1 MDVGRPLSVGQQS
14 LWLLYRLEPDSPAY
28 NDAGA
33 GRLTPGP
40 DVAALARAVRLLL
53 QRHEILRSRF
63 VEIDGLPT
71 RIEEPRGTALEVRR
85 VDGVDAATL
94 LRAVNELAKQPF
106 DLERTGPLRIVLLQ
120 RETDAV
126 LVVVNHHIATDAASQ
141 WIIWR
146 DLLDS
151 YAAFAQGRHP
161 ELVPLTGSY
170 HDHVI
175 AEQRLL
181 TAKREQ
187 LEQYWRGV
195 CAGVEAAELPLDRP
209 RPHRRS
215 APGATTS
222 RRLSDDLVNGVHR
235 TAAELGVTPFALL
248 LGVFQSLIYRH
259 TSQSSFLIGC
269 PTTTRRQ
276 RRAIGVVGYFVNT
289 LVIRADFEPRT
300 TFAEATKRAAQQIMS
315 GAAHVGFPYP
325 LLQQLDAGRTRARRS
340 AFFRI
345 AVTMVSA
352 SRYGAAL
359 DDLADG
365 KQVTSV
371 GGLRMEVIDVPRLEG
386 QADLN
391 VEITRSTNSLTLV
404 FRYDTGLFD
413 EVTIVRLLDSYL
425 RLVEAAVTDA
435 AVPVT
440 AVSVMSAA
448 ERAQM
453 LAFGAGERAA
463 HAHAREA
470 HLTNAMGIA
479 AI

>member
-40 DVAALARAVRLLL
+40 DIAALARAVRLLL

-63 VEIDGLPT
+63 VEIDGLPR
-71 RIEEPRGTALEVRR
+71 RIEEQSGTVLEVRR
-85 VDGVDAATL
+85 IGGMDEATL
-94 LRAVNELAKQPF
+94 LRAVNALAKQPF
-106 DLERTGPLRIVLLQ
+106 ELERTGPLRIVLLQ
-120 RETDAV
+120 RESDAV

-151 YAAFAQGRHP
+151 YAAYAQGRHP
-161 ELVPLTGSY
+161 ELVPLTGNY

-187 LEQYWRGV
+187 LERYWRGV
-195 CAGVEAAELPLDRP
+195 CAGIEAAELPLDRP

-222 RRLSDDLVNGVHR
+222 RRLSDELVDGVHR

-259 TSQSSFLIGC
+259 TSQSSFLVGC

-276 RRAIGVVGYFVNT
+276 RRAMGVVGYFVNT
-289 LVIRADFEPRT
+289 LVIRTDFEPHT
-300 TFAEATKRAAQQIMS
+300 TFAQAAKLAAQQIMS
-315 GAAHVGFPYP
+315 GTAHVGLPYP
-325 LLQQLDAGRTRARRS
+325 LLQQLDAGPMRTRRS

-352 SRYGAAL
+352 SRYGTAL

-371 GGLRMEVIDVPRLEG
+371 GGLRMEIIDVPRLEG

-413 EVTIVRLLDSYL
+413 ESTIVRLLDSYL
-425 RLVEAAVTDA
+425 RLVEAAVSDA
-435 AVPVT
+435 AMPVT
-440 AVSVMSAA
+440 AVSLLTPE
-448 ERAQM
+448 ERAHL
-453 LAFGAGERAA
+453 LAFATGAGPAPDSTRTA
-463 HAHAREA
+463 
-470 HLTNAMGIA
+470 
-479 AI
+479 

>member
-14 LWLLYRLEPDSPAY
+14 LWLLYRLEPGSPAY

-40 DVAALARAVRLLL
+40 DVAALAQAVHHLG
-53 QRHEILRSRF
+53 QRHEMLRSRF
-63 VEIDGLPT
+63 IEIDGIPT
-71 RIEEPRGTALEVRR
+71 RIEEQSGTVLEVRR
-85 VDGVDAATL
+85 VGGMDEATL
-94 LRAVNELAKQPF
+94 LRAVNALARQPF

-120 RETDAV
+120 RESDAV

-141 WIIWR
+141 WIMWR

-151 YAAFAQGRHP
+151 YAAYAQGRPP
-161 ELVPLTGSY
+161 ELVPLTGNY

-187 LEQYWRGV
+187 LERYWRGV

-215 APGATTS
+215 APGATSS
-222 RRLSDDLVNGVHR
+222 RRLSDELVDGVHR

-276 RRAIGVVGYFVNT
+276 RRAMGVVGYFVNT
-289 LVIRADFEPRT
+289 LVLRADFEPRT
-300 TFAEATKRAAQQIMS
+300 TFAQAAKLAAQQVIS

-325 LLQQLDAGRTRARRS
+325 LLQQLDAGPRARRS
-340 AFFRI
+340 AFIRN

-352 SRYGAAL
+352 SRYGAAQ

-371 GGLRMEVIDVPRLEG
+371 GGLRMEIIDVPRLEG

-413 EVTIVRLLDSYL
+413 ESTIVRLLDSYL

-435 AVPVT
+435 AMPVT
-440 AVSVMSAA
+440 AVSVISAA

-453 LAFGAGERAA
+453 LAFGAGEIAA
-463 HAHAREA
+463 HAHATEA
-470 HLTNAMGIA
+470 HRTKAMGIA